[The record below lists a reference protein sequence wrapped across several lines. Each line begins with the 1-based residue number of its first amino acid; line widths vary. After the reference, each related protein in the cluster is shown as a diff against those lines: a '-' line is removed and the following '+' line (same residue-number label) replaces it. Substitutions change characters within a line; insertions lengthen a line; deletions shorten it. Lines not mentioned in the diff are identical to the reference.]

1 MKRVL
6 LAGAVLAAAICLP
19 AREASAQTGTA
30 RGKVV
35 DDKGQGVPEAAILM
49 EYQGPMTRKFE
60 TKTNKKGEFTQ
71 VGMAPGTYRV
81 TATKDGYQGTFIE
94 TRIALGEPTYLP
106 DMKMLPK
113 AVAQAAAAASDKG
126 MQELKGGFEKA
137 NALMESGQ
145 LDQAEAEFRALIAKN
160 PDIPQLQHNLA
171 VVLTRKK
178 DMAGAEATYLKLLET
193 RPDYTDAYAGLTNLY
208 LSSGQPDKAVEALTK
223 AAAARPEDGKIQ
235 YQLGYALFNASQ
247 YEPAEAAFKKA
258 ATLDAANAEI
268 HYYLGTIALTSGRNA
283 DCVQELEKYLSMNPT
298 NTQNKAVAPG
308 LMQACKA
315 AIK

>member
-1 MKRVL
+1 MKHVV

-19 AREASAQTGTA
+19 AHEASAQTGTA

-35 DDKGQGVPEAAILM
+35 DDKGQGVPEAAILL

-71 VGMAPGTYRV
+71 VGMAPGPYKV
-81 TATKDGYQGTFIE
+81 TATKDGYQGTFLE

-106 DMKMLPK
+106 DMKLLPR

-126 MQELKGGFEKA
+126 LQELKGGFEKA
-137 NALMESGQ
+137 NALMEAGQ

-178 DMAGAEATYLKLLET
+178 DMAGAEAAYLKLLET

-223 AAAARPEDGKIQ
+223 AAAARPDDAKIQ

-258 ATLDAANAEI
+258 AAADAANAEVY
-268 HYYLGTIALTSGRNA
+268 YYLGTIALTTSRNA
-283 DCVQELEKYLSMNPT
+283 ECAQHLEKYLSMNPT
-298 NTQNKAVAPG
+298 NAQNKAVAPG
-308 LMQACKA
+308 LLQACKA
-315 AIK
+315 AVK